1 MREFFGMIKNALIL
15 FIITLV
21 AGALLGLV
29 YQVTKDPI
37 AYQDMLAQNKAN
49 QSVFSDA
56 ITFNDIRWDEGILE
70 DVYDELGVKGVR
82 LQGIKQALDL
92 NGDLLGYV
100 LQIKTKGYGD
110 SIIFT
115 VGITNGGKMNGISI
129 ISIAETPG
137 LGMNA
142 EKIIAP
148 QFAGKNTVQFSVVK
162 SGQLSDSGSQIE
174 AISGATITSKAITD
188 GVDVANAYFEKA
200 LKKGARQ

>member
-1 MREFFGMIKNALIL
+1 MLPYTFIL

-37 AYQDMLAQNKAN
+37 LYQEKLAQNKAN

-56 ITFNDIRWDEGILE
+56 ITFSESGWDQDILD
-70 DVYDELGVKGVR
+70 DVYDELGVKGVS
-82 LQGIKQALDL
+82 LQGVKKALDL

-100 LQIKTKGYGD
+100 IQMKTKGYGD
-110 SIIFT
+110 SIVFT

-142 EKIIAP
+142 EKVIAP
-148 QFAGKNTVQFSVVK
+148 QFAGKNAVQFSVVK
-162 SGQLSDSGSQIE
+162 AGQLSDSGSQIE

-200 LKKGARQ
+200 LKKGAKQ